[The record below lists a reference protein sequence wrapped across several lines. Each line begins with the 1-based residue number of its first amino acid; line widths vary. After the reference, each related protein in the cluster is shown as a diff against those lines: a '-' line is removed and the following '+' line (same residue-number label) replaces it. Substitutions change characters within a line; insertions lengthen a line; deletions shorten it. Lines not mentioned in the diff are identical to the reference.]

1 MDYTRANTDW
11 LADCRY
17 GMGVHWTAQSLPLSG
32 APLPFQRAVEAFN
45 VGAFLDGVVESGADY
60 LIFTVAHALQMI
72 PAPHPVVD
80 AILPGRTCQRDL
92 LAEIAA
98 GLSRHGKHLILYY
111 NHSCNAG
118 DDPAWEQAVGY
129 HAPDKERLAANLCE
143 IVGWMGRRYG
153 ADVKAWWFDSAYSL
167 DSCGPNNSVTTDLGK
182 FQFPWERF
190 TAAAKAGY
198 SERLVTYNAGI
209 GQRFLYTDHQD
220 YWAGEMTDLNT
231 PPPSR
236 YLANGLQWSGWTCLD
251 DPRWVHTQLDAEAPD
266 PLYTEDQ
273 LVDFLRTCRRHQ
285 APMCFNVIAFQ
296 DGTLS
301 AKAVRHLREAGRR
314 LGKGVI

>member
-1 MDYTRANTDW
+1 
-11 LADCRY
+11 
-17 GMGVHWTAQSLPLSG
+17 
-32 APLPFQRAVEAFN
+32 
-45 VGAFLDGVVESGADY
+45 
-60 LIFTVAHALQMI
+60 
-72 PAPHPVVD
+72 
-80 AILPGRTCQRDL
+80 
-92 LAEIAA
+92 
-98 GLSRHGKHLILYY
+98 
-111 NHSCNAG
+111 
-118 DDPAWEQAVGY
+118 
-129 HAPDKERLAANLCE
+129 
-143 IVGWMGRRYG
+143 
-153 ADVKAWWFDSAYSL
+153 
-167 DSCGPNNSVTTDLGK
+167 
-182 FQFPWERF
+182 
-190 TAAAKAGY
+190 
-198 SERLVTYNAGI
+198 
-209 GQRFLYTDHQD
+209 
-220 YWAGEMTDLNT
+220 MTDLNT